1 MEEVIKNLPSK
12 KSPGSDGFGTE
23 FYRTLKEDLISIFL
37 KLFHK
42 INIEG
47 TLLNSFYED
56 IITLIPK
63 PHKGPMKKENFR
75 PISLLNIDAK
85 LCKILANQI
94 QEHVKTIIQHDQ
106 VGFIPGMRGRFNIQ
120 HSIKIIHYINKLN

>member
-23 FYRTLKEDLISIFL
+23 FYRTLKEYLISIFL

-47 TLLNSFYED
+47 TLINSLYKD

-63 PHKGPMKKENFR
+63 PHKDPTKKENFR

-85 LCKILANQI
+85 LCNKILANRI

-106 VGFIPGMRGRFNIQ
+106 VGFIPGM
-120 HSIKIIHYINKLN
+120 